1 MRNAY
6 RISGATFPGY
16 GNINRPRRPGANLR
30 RRYAHAPATIGL
42 HRSGVFHIINRDGKR
57 RAFSQP
63 RAATGDHQRLPVLDD
78 IDHII
83 ARHRIDPQAGQISV
97 DGDIPRAAAGI
108 AVLIGDRG
116 INR

>member
-6 RISGATFPGY
+6 RISGATFPGH

-30 RRYAHAPATIGL
+30 RRDAHAPATIGL
-42 HRSGVFHIINRDGKR
+42 HRSGVFHIINRNGKR
-57 RAFSQP
+57 RAFCQP
-63 RAATGDHQRLPVLDD
+63 RAAAGNHQRLPVLDD

-83 ARHRIDPQAGQISV
+83 ASHRIDPQAGQIGV
-97 DGDIPRAAAGI
+97 DGDIPRAAASV

-116 INR
+116 AHR

>member
-16 GNINRPRRPGANLR
+16 GNINSPRRPGANLR
-30 RRYAHAPATIGL
+30 RRDARAPAAIGL
-42 HRSGVFHIINRDGKR
+42 HRSGVFHIVNRDGKR
-57 RAFSQP
+57 RAFSKPQ
-63 RAATGDHQRLPVLDD
+63 AAAGDHQRLPVLDD

-83 ARHRIDPQAGQISV
+83 ARHRIDPQAGQIGV
-97 DGDIPRAAAGI
+97 DGDIPRAAAGV

-116 INR
+116 AHR

>member
-1 MRNAY
+1 MRNAH
-6 RISGATFPGY
+6 RIFGATFPGH
-16 GNINRPRRPGANLR
+16 GNRYCSRRPGANLHR
-30 RRYAHAPATIGL
+30 RNAHTPATIGL

-63 RAATGDHQRLPVLDD
+63 RAAAGNHQRLPMLDD

-83 ARHRIDPQAGQISV
+83 ARHRIDPQTGQIGV
-97 DGDIPRAAAGI
+97 DGDIPRAAAGV

-116 INR
+116 AHR